1 MGKVVADHTATT
13 IGKSTGY
20 VKKNNSVPGMNPPTR
35 YENMQHNKPYNTQ
48 TQSDISIKIE
58 RLVRAIERCDSPAFT
73 ISHSAAIEV
82 QIHRTKLS
90 RHFDRIE
97 QMVALF
103 AFGDDYHYSEHLQ
116 VFRDACCGIGLE
128 HSPIGIT
135 CLNETGTRYLSTSET
150 LNVLVE
156 RIRHLTR
163 QRRYLR
169 KKHDRP
175 YQARLQERKITDY
188 ADRILDRYARTV
200 VVRVDL
206 YYREAAQARL
216 RIEQVFKDLD
226 GLIKARDR
234 NELFDHETGYICSI
248 EQGESRGYHI
258 HAAFFFNGAHVR
270 GDIYKAQRIG
280 ELWEQLTRGRGC
292 FNNCNRNKDIYGER
306 CALGVVRRDDSN
318 VRRHLRH
325 AISYLAK
332 DDQRLRLRP
341 RGGRA
346 LRKGQCIGT

>member
-1 MGKVVADHTATT
+1 MR
-13 IGKSTGY
+13 ST
-20 VKKNNSVPGMNPPTR
+20 
-35 YENMQHNKPYNTQ
+35 KPHNTQ

-58 RLVRAIERCDSPAFT
+58 RLVQAIERCDSPAFL
-73 ISHSAAIEV
+73 ISHSAADGE

-90 RHFDRIE
+90 RHFEDID

-103 AFGDDYHYSEHLQ
+103 AYGDDYQYSEHLN
-116 VFRDACCGIGLE
+116 VFRDACCDIGLD
-128 HSPIGIT
+128 HSPVGMT
-135 CLNETGTRYLSTSET
+135 CLNESETRYLSTSES
-150 LNVLVE
+150 LNVLVA

-175 YQARLQERKITDY
+175 YQARLQEREITDY

-206 YYREAAQARL
+206 YYRESAQARL

-226 GLIKARDR
+226 GLIKARER
-234 NELFDHETGYICSI
+234 NRLFDHEAGYICSI

-270 GDIYKAQRIG
+270 GDIYKAQMIG
-280 ELWEQLTRGRGC
+280 ELWEQITRGRGC
-292 FNNCNRNKDIYGER
+292 FNNCNRNKDLYGER
-306 CALGVVRRDDSN
+306 CAIGVVRRDDSN
-318 VRRHLRH
+318 VRRHLRY
-325 AISYLAK
+325 AMSYLVK

-346 LRKGQCIGT
+346 LRRGQIQS